1 MAMRG
6 RNAMGGRN
14 PGRRKAIEDALRQA
28 MGGGRSSSPRPRLR
42 PQGMS
47 ASSLLGEAGKT
58 ISDADRQ
65 RAMDRASM
73 LESLEFGET
82 GKGMSD
88 ADMARLK
95 QLLGSVASGGAG
107 AAGRAAMTAG
117 RAATGFKKGGAV
129 RKKKPK
135 NGCVMKGRGGSY
147 KGQK

>member
-14 PGRRKAIEDALRQA
+14 SGRRKAIEDALRQA

-47 ASSLLGEAGKT
+47 EAGKT
-58 ISDADRQ
+58 MSDADRQ

-135 NGCVMKGRGGSY
+135 NGCVMQGRGGKY
-147 KGQK
+147 KGMK